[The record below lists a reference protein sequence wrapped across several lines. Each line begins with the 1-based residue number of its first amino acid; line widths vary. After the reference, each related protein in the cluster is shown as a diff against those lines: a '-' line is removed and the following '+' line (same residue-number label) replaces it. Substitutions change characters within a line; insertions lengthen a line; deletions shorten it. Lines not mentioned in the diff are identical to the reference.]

1 MPSTAPS
8 DPCAVSA
15 AACCEHSAAR
25 THRRIVPYRTVAV
38 VRCVALG
45 RRTEG
50 CWDQRGGKGGC
61 CCCLV
66 SPWPDGFCIVVV
78 VVAVLVSTPS
88 WAPAAAGY
96 SSRSTCRMCRPTCPI
111 QKPAGVRTISAL
123 SVDLPA
129 CCER

>member
-8 DPCAVSA
+8 DPCAASA

-38 VRCVALG
+38 VRFVALG
-45 RRTEG
+45 RTEG
-50 CWDQRGGKGGC
+50 CWDRRGGKGGC

-66 SPWPDGFCIVVV
+66 SPWLDGFCIVV

-111 QKPAGVRTISAL
+111 QKAAGVRTIFAL